1 MTNSMTPAGELLRS
15 EIERC
20 GPLSLERFMEVAL
33 YHPEH
38 GYYRRARDPFGRTGD
53 FFTASQLQPVF
64 GQLIRAVLE
73 AHTSLRTI
81 VDVGAGR
88 GEMRVA
94 FQAPWHYK
102 AVDQQEPLP
111 ARVEGVLFANELFDA
126 VPCRAYD
133 AGGREARVTFEEG
146 RFRWTSDPVR
156 EESPGRAVLLNHMAT
171 SLQRGLMLL
180 IDYGYSRPEY
190 PLRFPQGSLMAYRHH
205 QAHPDVLAHPGQQD
219 ITAHVDFTQLI
230 TLAQANGLS
239 VVRHTR
245 LSALL
250 LEAGEQALAQA
261 AAEST
266 GALKTLLF
274 GLGDSFDA
282 LLLEKR

>member
-1 MTNSMTPAGELLRS
+1 MTNSMTPAGELLRT
-15 EIERC
+15 EIERD
-20 GPLSLERFMEVAL
+20 GPISLERFMEVAL
-33 YHPEH
+33 YHPQH
-38 GYYRRARDPFGRTGD
+38 GYYRRARDPFGRAGD

-64 GQLIRAVLE
+64 GRLIRSVLE

-94 FQAPWHYK
+94 FQAPWHYE
-102 AVDQQEPLP
+102 AVDYGEPLP
-111 ARVEGVLFANELFDA
+111 AGVEGVLFANELFDA

-133 AGGREARVTFEEG
+133 AVGQEARVTFAED
-146 RFRWTSDPVR
+146 RFRWTSNPVR
-156 EESPGRAVLLNHMAT
+156 EESPGRAALLNLMAT
-171 SLQRGLMLL
+171 SLQRGVMLL

-205 QAHPDVLAHPGQQD
+205 QAHPDVLAQPGQQD
-219 ITAHVDFTQLI
+219 ITAHVDFTELI

-261 AAEST
+261 AVEST

-274 GLGDSFDA
+274 SLGESFDA